1 LICHRSCYWNFVNF
15 KKKKKPHAISSCYY
29 TLMQTPDNKQIARCH
44 AAIAYDMARPFPQRV
59 RKKSFWEFQAR
70 WGKEALFSS
79 NVSLYQKC
87 ETSSNQFLKG
97 LRSKGCKARSIRCG
111 RMGRTFVLHIYDE
124 TDAAICRLIF
134 VVMLSY
140 VKKKRFSHARH
151 TDESRKDTCMTDTDR
166 TFKPILY
173 LVRTVAISC
182 SYRYYHR
189 NCTVLGR
196 LCSPYSRTLFSH
208 QPIIMIPTRILPS
221 GINSYVS
228 NQRYF
233 LSVSITQNHHA
244 LILSCLS
251 EAPHLH
257 FRF

>member
-111 RMGRTFVLHIYDE
+111 RMGRDRCSDLPPHFCCHVVICQEKKILTRASHRRVQQGYLH
-124 TDAAICRLIF
+124 
-134 VVMLSY
+134 
-140 VKKKRFSHARH
+140 H
-151 TDESRKDTCMTDTDR
+151 
-166 TFKPILY
+166 
-173 LVRTVAISC
+173 
-182 SYRYYHR
+182 
-189 NCTVLGR
+189 
-196 LCSPYSRTLFSH
+196 
-208 QPIIMIPTRILPS
+208 
-221 GINSYVS
+221 
-228 NQRYF
+228 
-233 LSVSITQNHHA
+233 
-244 LILSCLS
+244 
-251 EAPHLH
+251 
-257 FRF
+257 